1 MNKRFKNVKLTAYN
15 KVIRTD
21 KQNTYRHTVA
31 VICLSPRRKKG
42 KEV

>member
-15 KVIRTD
+15 KSY
-21 KQNTYRHTVA
+21 QNRQTKYLQTYSS
-31 VICLSPRRKKG
+31 CYLPKSKEKKG